1 MIRSRT
7 LLLLAALL
15 LLSGG
20 CSILEATDSRIVGSG
35 TMTSETRPL
44 ADVTGIKLASIGA
57 VEVVVGTDQS
67 VVIEAE
73 DNLIPFITTEVSD
86 GVLIIG
92 TRDNTSLEP
101 TRPLRFTVTVGR
113 VELAEISGAG
123 TLSID
128 DPENDRIDL
137 SVPGAGTISVSG
149 EVDQLTASISGTGT
163 VEAARL
169 AADDVTVEVSG
180 AGNATVWAINSL
192 DVTLSGVGNV
202 SYWGEPQVDQ
212 TITGIG
218 DLRPLGAR

>member
-1 MIRSRT
+1 MIRSRA

-15 LLSGG
+15 VLSGG
-20 CSILEATDSRIVGSG
+20 CSILEANGSRIVGSG

-44 ADVTGIKLASIGA
+44 ADVTGVKLASIGA
-57 VEVVVGTDQS
+57 VDVVVGTDQS
-67 VVIEAE
+67 VVIEGE

-92 TRDNTSLEP
+92 TRDDTSLEP

-113 VELAEISGAG
+113 VEFAEISGAG

-218 DLRPLGAR
+218 DLTSLGAR

>member
-15 LLSGG
+15 LLAGG
-20 CSILEATDSRIVGSG
+20 CSILETTGGRIVGSG
-35 TMTSETRPL
+35 TMASETRPL
-44 ADVTGIKLASIGA
+44 ADVTGVKLASIGA

-67 VVIEAE
+67 IVIEAE

-86 GVLIIG
+86 GVLTIG
-92 TRDNTSLEP
+92 TTDETSLEP
-101 TRPLRFTVTVGR
+101 TRTLHFTVTVGR

-123 TLSID
+123 TLSIE

-149 EVDQLTASISGTGT
+149 EVDWLTASISGTGT

-169 AADDVTVEVSG
+169 AADDVIVEVSG
-180 AGNATVWAINSL
+180 AGNATVWAVNSL
-192 DVTLSGVGNV
+192 DVTLSGAGNV

-218 DLRPLGAR
+218 DLRSLGAR

>member
-1 MIRSRT
+1 MIRSRN
-7 LLLLAALL
+7 LLLVAALL
-15 LLSGG
+15 LLAGG
-20 CSILEATDSRIVGSG
+20 CSTFETTGGRIVGSG
-35 TMTSETRPL
+35 VMTSETRPL
-44 ADVTGIKLASIGA
+44 ADVTGVKLASIGA
-57 VEVVVGTDQS
+57 VEVVVGPDQS
-67 VVIEAE
+67 IVIEAE

-86 GVLIIG
+86 GVLTIG
-92 TRDNTSLEP
+92 TRDETSLEP
-101 TRPLRFTVTVGR
+101 TRSLRFIVTVGR

-149 EVDQLTASISGTGT
+149 EVDHLTASISGTGA

-169 AADDVTVEVSG
+169 AADDVVVEVSG
-180 AGNATVWAINSL
+180 AGSATVWALNTL

-202 SYWGEPQVDQ
+202 SYWGEPTVDQ

-218 DLRPLGAR
+218 DLRSLGDR